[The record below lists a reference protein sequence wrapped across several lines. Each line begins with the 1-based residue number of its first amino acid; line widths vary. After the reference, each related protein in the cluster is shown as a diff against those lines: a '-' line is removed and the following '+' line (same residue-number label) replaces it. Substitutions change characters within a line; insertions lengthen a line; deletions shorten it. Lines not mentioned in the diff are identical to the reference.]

1 MLDNLSVRTFKSLDD
16 VTVDLGLVNV
26 FIGAN
31 GSGKSNLLEALG
43 ILSAAADGK
52 VDDQTLLARGVRPG
66 LPALYKSAFPAKSGE
81 RIPPHLYFGA
91 RSARARYEVSLHN
104 PLNDPAPAWRFKTEL
119 WQNDD
124 DDKLT
129 GCSPRK
135 DKTNPERGLAALKAV
150 DVSAGPALDLLR
162 LLQGYVIFSPTTA
175 VLRGVAPETQPRR
188 PVGLSGGNLPRAI
201 LDLLRQRTPDEGDRS
216 RRICREVL
224 GLFDWAEN
232 FGWTS
237 SDQLPLSPTA
247 AASKDVIRFRDRF
260 MRKDRNVLSGYDASE
275 GALYALFLAVISGHE
290 TSPALCAVDNADHGL
305 NPRLARSLMGYL
317 CQWYLDS
324 GQPRQ
329 ILLTTHNPLVLD
341 GLPLQDDRVRLFT
354 VSRTGS
360 GRTSVRRV
368 VVDDSLL
375 DRAEQGWSLS
385 RLWVMGH
392 LGGVPNV

>member
-1 MLDNLSVRTFKSLDD
+1 MLDKLSVRTFKSLDD

-52 VDDQTLLARGVRPG
+52 VDDQALLARGVRPG
-66 LPALYKSAFPAKSGE
+66 LPALYKSAFPARSGKH
-81 RIPPHLYFGA
+81 IPPHLHFGA
-91 RSARARYEVSLHN
+91 RSEQAGYEVSLHN
-104 PLNDPAPAWRFKTEL
+104 PLEDPAPAWRLKTER
-119 WQNDD
+119 WEDD
-124 DDKLT
+124 DGTLV
-129 GCSPRK
+129 GRSPFQK

-150 DVSAGPALDLLR
+150 EVSKGAALDLLR
-162 LLQGYVIFSPTTA
+162 LLQGYVIFSPATA

-201 LDLLRQRTPDEGDRS
+201 LDLRRQRKWDDRS

-224 GLFDWAEN
+224 ELVDWADR
-232 FGWTS
+232 FGWAS
-237 SDQLPLSPTA
+237 SARLPLSPTA
-247 AASKDVIRFRDRF
+247 AASGDVIRFRDRF
-260 MRKDRNVLSGYDASE
+260 MRKDRNILSGHDASE
-275 GALYALFLAVISGHE
+275 GALYALFLAVVSGHE
-290 TSPALCAVDNADHGL
+290 ASPALCAVDNADHGL
-305 NPRLARSLMGYL
+305 NPRLARSLMECL
-317 CQWYLDS
+317 CRWYLDS
-324 GQPRQ
+324 GEPRQ

-360 GRTSVRRV
+360 GRTAVRRV
-368 VVDDSLL
+368 VVDDRLRE
-375 DRAEQGWSLS
+375 RAEQGWSLS

-392 LGGVPNV
+392 LGGVPDV